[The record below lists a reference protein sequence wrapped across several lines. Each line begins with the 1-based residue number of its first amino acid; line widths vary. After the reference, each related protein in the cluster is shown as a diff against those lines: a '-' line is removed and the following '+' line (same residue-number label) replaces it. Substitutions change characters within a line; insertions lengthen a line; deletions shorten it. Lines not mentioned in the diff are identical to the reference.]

1 MKFIYPHTQINT
13 KILYREVKYII
24 IVALQKKKSITC
36 LSLCENLYWPGE
48 ILSVCEVF
56 QALYDSCDPAM
67 AETLTPSTL
76 GKLLNLRV

>member
-1 MKFIYPHTQINT
+1 MEFIYPHIQINT
-13 KILYREVKYII
+13 KILYRGVKYII
-24 IVALQKKKSITC
+24 IVALQKESITC
-36 LSLCENLYWPGE
+36 LSLCENLYWAGE

-56 QALYDSCDPAM
+56 QALYDSCDPTM